1 MAAGNPSNALK
12 KINLTHIAHVYYKH
26 KDIDKA
32 RTFLDDF
39 GFTEVQRDGARTY
52 YRGYGSEPFVVCVEA
67 ASDNVFGGACFHVES
82 EEDLVHAAKTL
93 PREAKP
99 TDVYEL
105 SNAPGGGKGVTFYDP
120 VDGFPFH
127 LVYGQEKVE
136 VQDPR
141 IPKAPVNYVSSPHPD
156 PRCRSA
162 RVDVD
167 PPAPREE
174 PRRQHVCEVR
184 EAPRAGTQ
192 ARPLWD
198 VRDRLCQ
205 VVRLLH
211 HVLQLLPQRG
221 KRPHALD
228 RGSR

>member
-1 MAAGNPSNALK
+1 MAAANPFNALK

-26 KDIDKA
+26 QDVDKA
-32 RTFLDDF
+32 RVFLNDF

-52 YRGYGSEPFVVCVEA
+52 YRGYGSEPFLVCIEA

-105 SNAPGGGKGVTFYDP
+105 TNAPGGGKGVTFYDP

-127 LVYGQEKVE
+127 LVHGQQKVAVE
-136 VQDPR
+136 DPR
-141 IPKAPVNYVSSPHPD
+141 IPKAPVNYV
-156 PRCRSA
+156 RCPTSIPQAPTSGTCTLTRATAA
-162 RVDVD
+162 RK
-167 PPAPREE
+167 E
-174 PRRQHVCEVR
+174 PRRQLLRTVR
-184 EAPRAGTQ
+184 EAARAGAQT
-192 ARPLWD
+192 RPLWA
-198 VRDRLCQ
+198 VRDQLCQ

-211 HVLQLLPQRG
+211 QTFQLLPQRG
-221 KRPHALD
+221 E
-228 RGSR
+228 